1 MRGGQLQVEVE
12 ARWWTLGS
20 PLSEL
25 LGVFR
30 GLTWRVMLLAVYSSK
45 GVIGQNLPDVI
56 SLVKP

>member
-1 MRGGQLQVEVE
+1 VEVE

-25 LGVFR
+25 LGAFR
-30 GLTWRVMLLAVYSSK
+30 GLTWLVVLVVAISFRGSMRQIS
-45 GVIGQNLPDVI
+45 PDVI

>member
-1 MRGGQLQVEVE
+1 MRGGRLNVEVE

-25 LGVFR
+25 LGAFR
-30 GLTWRVMLLAVYSSK
+30 GLTWLVVLVVAISFRGSMRQIS
-45 GVIGQNLPDVI
+45 PDVI